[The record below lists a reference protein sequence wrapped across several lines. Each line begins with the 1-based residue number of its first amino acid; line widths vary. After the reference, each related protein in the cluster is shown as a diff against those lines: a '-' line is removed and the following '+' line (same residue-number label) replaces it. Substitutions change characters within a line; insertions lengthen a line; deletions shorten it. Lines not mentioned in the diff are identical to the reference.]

1 LNFAIRNVAS
11 NKWRRQFLIY
21 PLLSLRETNQKMSF
35 IWKQQIAEAKA
46 QEIPLRRAAAF
57 AFLTKVLGV
66 VAVLKA
72 VPYFLD
78 LVQGDPSPPPPTTQ
92 TLPPLSLPP
101 SPSV

>member
-1 LNFAIRNVAS
+1 MATTIYTKFAPSVDIHHFFPLDS
-11 NKWRRQFLIY
+11 Y
-21 PLLSLRETNQKMSF
+21 PMSF
-35 IWKQQIAEAKA
+35 IWKQQEAEAKA

-78 LVQGDPSPPPPTTQ
+78 LIQGDPSPPPPTTQ

>member
-1 LNFAIRNVAS
+1 
-11 NKWRRQFLIY
+11 
-21 PLLSLRETNQKMSF
+21 MSF
-35 IWKQQIAEAKA
+35 IWKEQEAEAKA

-78 LVQGDPSPPPPTTQ
+78 LIQGDPSPPPPTTQ

>member
-1 LNFAIRNVAS
+1 MATTLS
-11 NKWRRQFLIY
+11 NLAPFI
-21 PLLSLRETNQKMSF
+21 LSCRETNQKMSF